1 MEFSDMF
8 CSNIAGI
15 FTSQVSNS
23 FFSSGESIR
32 HLASED
38 VLLVVSINFIVIMYE
53 LISGVCEY
61 IHLSHCDNLL

>member
-15 FTSQVSNS
+15 FTSQVSNL

-53 LISGVCEY
+53 LILGVCEY